1 MRKLLMIIAIAT
13 FVFSTA
19 AIGYADPTGAV
30 DILVTIQKTISI
42 EIGGGPIDLGSVGIN
57 QTVVSSSP
65 ITVKNSGSGADETIT
80 LSVTSPTGWTL
91 VAPGITP
98 RVEQYALSFQF
109 SPDGLGP
116 DWDAPGDVSKVI
128 SYDVTENLWAKF
140 ESPTA
145 TNKTDQQTIQLTIS
159 AE

>member
-1 MRKLLMIIAIAT
+1 MKKLLLIIAAAV
-13 FVFSTA
+13 FVYSMA
-19 AIGYADPTGAV
+19 AIGYAAPTADV

-42 EIGGGPIDLGSVGIN
+42 EVGGGPIDFGSVGVD

-65 ITVKNSGSGADETIT
+65 ITMRNSGSGADETIT

-91 VAPGITP
+91 VAPGTTP

-116 DWDAPGDVSKVI
+116 VWDAPGTVSKVI
-128 SYDVTENLWAKF
+128 PYNVTENLWVKF
-140 ESPTA
+140 ESPTV
-145 TNKTDQQTIQLTIS
+145 TNKTAQQTIQLTIN